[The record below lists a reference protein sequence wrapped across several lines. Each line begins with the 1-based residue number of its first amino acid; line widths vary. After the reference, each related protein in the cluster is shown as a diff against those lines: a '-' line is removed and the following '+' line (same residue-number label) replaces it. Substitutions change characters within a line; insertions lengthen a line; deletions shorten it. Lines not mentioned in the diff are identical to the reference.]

1 MTDKASSGGRRE
13 EALGGSFGHRPT
25 RTWFLVGVSLMAWTF
40 EIFLLI
46 TAGKIASITHSPIE
60 GYLAPLFQLVPWFAG
75 LKWWRK
81 VKRAERD
88 GRIATNAA
96 DLCYDAIIGTVLAS
110 YVILG
115 YFEILLLSFILR
127 H

>member
-1 MTDKASSGGRRE
+1 MTDKALSGGRRE
-13 EALGGSFGHRPT
+13 EAMGGSFGRRPT
-25 RTWFLVGVSLMAWTF
+25 RMWFLVGVSLVVWTF
-40 EIFLLI
+40 EIFLLM
-46 TAGKIASITHSPIE
+46 TAGRLASLTHPPIE

-81 VKRAERD
+81 VRRAERE
-88 GRIATNAA
+88 GRIATRAA
-96 DLCYDAIIGTVLAS
+96 ELCYDVIIGTLLAT

-115 YFEILLLSFILR
+115 YFETLLLPFILM

>member
-1 MTDKASSGGRRE
+1 MADKISSGARRG
-13 EALGGSFGHRPT
+13 EALGGSFGRRPT
-25 RTWFLVGVSLMAWTF
+25 RMRFLVGISLLAWTF

-46 TAGKIASITHSPIE
+46 TAGRVASLTHPPIE
-60 GYLAPLFQLVPWFAG
+60 GYLAPLFHLVPWLAG

-96 DLCYDAIIGTVLAS
+96 DLCYDAIIGTVLSA
-110 YVILG
+110 YIILG
-115 YFEILLLSFILR
+115 YFETLLLPCILR